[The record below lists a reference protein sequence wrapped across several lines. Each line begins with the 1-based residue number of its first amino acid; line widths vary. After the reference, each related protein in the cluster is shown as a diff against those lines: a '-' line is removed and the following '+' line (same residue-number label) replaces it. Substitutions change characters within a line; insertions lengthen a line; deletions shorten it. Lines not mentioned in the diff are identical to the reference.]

1 MNSNTLLVAIIDGGL
16 ILFFLYALY
25 YISQL
30 SKQQEPSIMSKRQE
44 EPPLTKRGTDTA
56 TIPREGEEVESI
68 QEKEVHVSDESSMEG
83 KLDSDKQSEESKV
96 KDMESMVKERL
107 EGIDIIDVEGIGPAY
122 SSKLYEIDINTVS
135 DLLEIGGSPSGRDE
149 IAEKTEIS
157 PKLVLEWVN
166 HADLYRIKGVEGQF
180 ADLLEEAGV
189 DTVPELARRNPENL
203 YNKIIE
209 VNEEKN
215 LVNTLPEIDDVKNWV
230 EQAKALPRV
239 IHY

>member
-1 MNSNTLLVAIIDGGL
+1 MNNNTLLVAIIDGGL

-30 SKQQEPSIMSKRQE
+30 SKQQELSIMSTRWEK
-44 EPPLTKRGTDTA
+44 PPLTKRGTDTA
-56 TIPREGEEVESI
+56 TIPREGEVESI

-83 KLDSDKQSEESKV
+83 KLDSDKQPEESKV

-122 SSKLYEIDINTVS
+122 SSKLYDIDINTVS
-135 DLLEIGGSPSGRDE
+135 DLLEIGGSPSGREE

-166 HADLYRIKGVEGQF
+166 HADLYRIEGVEGQF

-203 YNKIIE
+203 YNKLLE

-215 LVNTLPEIDDVKNWV
+215 LVNTLPELDDVKGWV
-230 EQAKALPRV
+230 EQAKSLPRV

>member
-1 MNSNTLLVAIIDGGL
+1 MNSNTLLVLIVDGGL
-16 ILFFLYALY
+16 VLFFLYALY

-30 SKQQEPSIMSKRQE
+30 GKRQRETTRLETKQRE
-44 EPPLTKRGTDTA
+44 EQL
-56 TIPREGEEVESI
+56 
-68 QEKEVHVSDESSMEG
+68 EKSESSIKIEAREVMEQG
-83 KLDSDKQSEESKV
+83 VSETVLKGETSTEEEIKIEEHAEELTAP
-96 KDMESMVKERL
+96 DREEAVKERV

-122 SSKLYEIDINTVS
+122 SSKLYDIDINTVS
-135 DLLEIGGSPSGRDE
+135 DLLERGASPQERDE

-157 PKLVLEWVN
+157 PKLILEWVN

-203 YNKIIE
+203 YNRMLE
-209 VNEEKN
+209 VNEEKK
-215 LVNTLPEIDDVKNWV
+215 LVNILPELEDVKNWI
-230 EQAKALPRV
+230 EEAKKLPRK